1 MERLACIGL
10 EPNYLKAVKSAYP
23 GIVVPYDVPP
33 PMYSHQG
40 KLYAESFQVAGR
52 WLPIDRLI
60 WYGYYPE
67 DKRAAEVRRAI
78 ALSYC
83 PAYPD
88 IDLAVLH
95 DDRVLSLILASR
107 ADTLDSPMARGYL
120 PRGNRVLLGELSVL
134 KIGND
139 HCGDGKL
146 LIDGLLPET
155 EHSGIVEPFITGD
168 SVRVLV
174 IGEWAW
180 VLRYEST
187 KPGEWRKNVQPKVT
201 EIQDE
206 YLKKRGLRIA
216 QKLGLPIVG
225 IDFIGTREEEDWK
238 LLEVNAYPG
247 LDDAPLKA
255 QTVWEETLCRF
266 ASGC

>member
-1 MERLACIGL
+1 
-10 EPNYLKAVKSAYP
+10 
-23 GIVVPYDVPP
+23 
-33 PMYSHQG
+33 
-40 KLYAESFQVAGR
+40 
-52 WLPIDRLI
+52 
-60 WYGYYPE
+60 
-67 DKRAAEVRRAI
+67 
-78 ALSYC
+78 
-83 PAYPD
+83 
-88 IDLAVLH
+88 
-95 DDRVLSLILASR
+95 
-107 ADTLDSPMARGYL
+107 MARGYL

-155 EHSGIVEPFITGD
+155 EHSG
-168 SVRVLV
+168 